1 MKILDANMVLRLLV
15 RDNEEMAKK
24 VIELLDTEHCLF
36 TNEVAA
42 EVVYVLGGIYKM
54 NRADISKAMLTF
66 LEVDGVVST
75 EYDVMSMGLKFFG
88 ETSFDFVDCLLI
100 AYDLQCGYEVCTF
113 DKKLAK
119 YIQRFHS
126 EDD

>member
-1 MKILDANMVLRLLV
+1 MKILDANMVLRFLV

-119 YIQRFHS
+119 YIQKFHS

>member
-1 MKILDANMVLRLLV
+1 MKILDANMVLRFLV

-24 VIELLDTEHCLF
+24 VIELLDTERCLF

-54 NRADISKAMLTF
+54 NRADISKGMLTF

-100 AYDLQCGYEVCTF
+100 AYDLQYGYEVCTF

-119 YIQRFHS
+119 YIQRLHS
-126 EDD
+126 KDD

>member
-1 MKILDANMVLRLLV
+1 MKILDANMVLRFLV
-15 RDNEEMAKK
+15 RDNEEMTKK
-24 VIELLDTEHCLF
+24 VIELLDTGHCLF

-42 EVVYVLGGIYKM
+42 EVVYVLGGIYKL

-66 LEVDGVVST
+66 LEVNGVVST
-75 EYDVMSMGLKFFG
+75 EYDVMSMGLKLFG

-100 AYDLQCGYEVCTF
+100 AYDFQYGYEVCTF

-119 YIQRFHS
+119 YIQKHHS
-126 EDD
+126 GDD

>member
-1 MKILDANMVLRLLV
+1 MKILDANMVLRFLV

-24 VIELLDTEHCLF
+24 VIELLDTGHCLF

-42 EVVYVLGGIYKM
+42 EVVYVLGGIYKL

-100 AYDLQCGYEVCTF
+100 AYNLQYGYEVCTF

-119 YIQRFHS
+119 YIQKLHS
-126 EDD
+126 GND